1 MARKAM
7 PGKTTIAFGEAVRIA
22 LDSLWAHKLRSLLT
36 LVGVVIGV
44 MSVITVVSFVDGA
57 NRYVAEKVFNLG
69 ADVFLVSR
77 QPAVI
82 TTYKQYEEAQ
92 KRRKFTLEDYREV
105 RDECKICAEVGAGV
119 TRGGGEVKVGSNYL
133 KDTNIRG
140 WTPSVIRIYD
150 VGLVSGRLITDSEMQ
165 HAAPVCEV
173 GQDIVDNLFA
183 GVDPVGKEIRVDGL
197 PCEVVGV
204 GKKLGSVLGQ
214 SRDNWVIMPI
224 TTYRRRYGTGDS
236 IAIWVKAR
244 SASNLSATLDA
255 VRQIVRG
262 LRHLSFKDK
271 DDFEMETNQSLLD
284 IWANVSSGFFGG
296 TIALA
301 SISLLVGGIVIM
313 NIMLVSVTERMREI
327 GLRKSLGARRI
338 DILMQFLVE
347 SSTISAVGGLL
358 GVAAGVM
365 LAKLVSW
372 VTPLPSSIELWPI
385 VVGLVMSTV
394 VGLFFGIYPA
404 SKASRLDPI
413 DALRAE

>member
-1 MARKAM
+1 M
-7 PGKTTIAFGEAVRIA
+7 PGKATIAFTEAVRIA

-36 LVGVVIGV
+36 LIGVVIGV

-77 QPAVI
+77 RKAVI
-82 TTYKQYEEAQ
+82 TNYKEFLEGQR
-92 KRRKFTLEDYREV
+92 RRKFTMEDYREISQ
-105 RDECKICAEVGAGV
+105 ECKICADVGASV
-119 TRGGGEVKVGSNYL
+119 GGRGEVKVGSNYL
-133 KDTNIRG
+133 KDTSVRG
-140 WTPSVIRIYD
+140 WTPSVIRIYN
-150 VGLVSGRLITDSEMQ
+150 VELAYGRLITDSELD
-165 HAAPVCEV
+165 HAAAVCEV
-173 GQDIVDNLFA
+173 GWDIVQNLFA
-183 GVDPVGKEIRVDGL
+183 GVDPVGREIRVDGM

-214 SRDNWVIMPI
+214 SRDNWVILPI
-224 TTYRRRYGTGDS
+224 TTFRRRYGTGDS
-236 IAIWVKAR
+236 VTIWVKSR
-244 SASNLSATLDA
+244 SASALGATLDA

-271 DDFEMETNQSLLD
+271 DDFELETNQSLLD
-284 IWANVSSGFFGG
+284 IWASVSSGFFGG

-358 GVAAGVM
+358 GVAGGVM
-365 LAKLVSW
+365 LAKMVSW

-385 VVGLVMSTV
+385 VLGLGMSMV

-404 SKASRLDPI
+404 WKAAKLDPI
-413 DALRAE
+413 EALRYE

>member
-1 MARKAM
+1 MA
-7 PGKTTIAFGEAVRIA
+7 GKPTMSFGEAVRIA

-36 LVGVVIGV
+36 LIGVVIGV
-44 MSVITVVSFVDGA
+44 TSVISVVSFVDGA

-77 QPAVI
+77 SPAVI
-82 TTYKQYEEAQ
+82 TNYKQYQEAQ
-92 KRRKFTLEDYREV
+92 QRRKFTLEDYEVVRENC
-105 RDECKICAEVGAGV
+105 RICASVGASV
-119 TRGGGEVKVGSNYL
+119 SRGNGEVKVGNNYL
-133 KDTNIRG
+133 KGTNVRG
-140 WTPSVIRIYD
+140 WTPSVTHIYN
-150 VGLVSGRLITDSEMQ
+150 VELAFGREITDSELQ
-165 HAAPVCEV
+165 HAAPVCDV
-173 GQDIVDNLFA
+173 GWDIYHELFA
-183 GVDPVGKEIRVDGL
+183 DSDPIGRDVRLDGL

-214 SRDNWVIMPI
+214 SRDNWVILPI
-224 TTYRRRYGTGDS
+224 TTFRKRYGTADS
-236 IAIWVKAR
+236 ITIWVKAR
-244 SASNLSATLDA
+244 SADALSATMDA

-262 LRHLSFKDK
+262 LRHLSFQDK
-271 DDFEMETNQSLLD
+271 DDFEIETNQSLLD
-284 IWANVSSGFFGG
+284 IWSSVSSGFFGG

-338 DILMQFLVE
+338 DILLQFLVE
-347 SSTISAVGGLL
+347 SSTISGVGGLI
-358 GVAAGVM
+358 GVGM
-365 LAKLVSW
+365 GILLAKLVSW

-385 VVGLVMSTV
+385 LLGFGMSMI

-413 DALRAE
+413 TALHAE

>member
-1 MARKAM
+1 M
-7 PGKTTIAFGEAVRIA
+7 PGKATIAFTEAVRIA

-36 LVGVVIGV
+36 LIGVVIGV

-77 QPAVI
+77 RPVVI
-82 TTYKQYEEAQ
+82 TNYKQFQEAQ
-92 KRRKFTLEDYREV
+92 RRRKITMEDYREV
-105 RDECKICAEVGAGV
+105 LQECGICADVGASV
-119 TRGGGEVKVGSNYL
+119 GGNGEVKVGGNYL

-140 WTPSVIRIYD
+140 WTPSVIRIYNVELD
-150 VGLVSGRLITDSEMQ
+150 YGRLITQSEME

-173 GQDIVDNLFA
+173 GWDIVQNLFA
-183 GVDPVGKEIRVDGL
+183 GVDPVGKEIRLDGL

-214 SRDNWVIMPI
+214 SRDNWVILPI
-224 TTYRRRYGTGDS
+224 TTFRRRYGTGDS
-236 IAIWVKAR
+236 VTIWIKAR
-244 SASNLSATLDA
+244 SADALSATLDA

-271 DDFEMETNQSLLD
+271 DDFELETNQSLLD
-284 IWANVSSGFFGG
+284 IWAGVSSGFFGG

-301 SISLLVGGIVIM
+301 SISLIVGGIVIM

-327 GLRKSLGARRI
+327 GLRKSLGARRV

-347 SSTISAVGGLL
+347 SSTISAIGGLL
-358 GVAAGVM
+358 GVAGGVM
-365 LAKLVSW
+365 LSKLVSW
-372 VTPLPSSIELWPI
+372 VTPLPSSLEMWPI
-385 VVGLVMSTV
+385 VVGLLMSTV

-404 SKASRLDPI
+404 SKAARLDPI
-413 DALRAE
+413 VALRVE

>member
-1 MARKAM
+1 MAGRPTM
-7 PGKTTIAFGEAVRIA
+7 AFGEAVRIA

-36 LVGVVIGV
+36 LIGVVIGV

-77 QPAVI
+77 RPAVI
-82 TTYKQYEEAQ
+82 TNYKQFQEAQ
-92 KRRKFTLEDYREV
+92 RRRKFTMEDYSVIREN
-105 RDECKICAEVGAGV
+105 CSICASVGASTG
-119 TRGGGEVKVGSNYL
+119 GGGEVKVGSNYL
-133 KDTNIRG
+133 KNTSIRG
-140 WTPSVIRIYD
+140 WTPSVVRIYN
-150 VGLVSGRLITDSEMQ
+150 VELAFGREITDSELE
-165 HAAPVCEV
+165 HAAPVCDV
-173 GQDIVDNLFA
+173 GWNIYTELFNSS
-183 GVDPVGKEIRVDGL
+183 DPIGREIRLDGM

-224 TTYRRRYGTGDS
+224 TTFRKRYGTNDS
-236 IAIWVKAR
+236 ITIWVKAR
-244 SASNLSATLDA
+244 TAGSLAATMDA
-255 VRQIVRG
+255 VRQLVRG
-262 LRHLSFKDK
+262 LRHLSPEDK
-271 DDFEMETNQSLLD
+271 DDFEIMTNQSLLD
-284 IWANVSSGFFGG
+284 IWSGISSGFFGG

-338 DILMQFLVE
+338 DILLQFLVE
-347 SSTISAVGGLL
+347 SSTISGVGGLIGVAL
-358 GVAAGVM
+358 GVM
-365 LAKLVSW
+365 FAKLVSW

-385 VVGLVMSTV
+385 LLGFGMSMI

-413 DALRAE
+413 TALHAE

>member
-1 MARKAM
+1 M
-7 PGKTTIAFGEAVRIA
+7 PGKATIAFTEAVRIA

-36 LVGVVIGV
+36 LIGVVIGV

-77 QPAVI
+77 RKAVI
-82 TTYKQYEEAQ
+82 TNYKEFLEGQR
-92 KRRKFTLEDYREV
+92 RRKFTMEDYREISQ
-105 RDECKICAEVGAGV
+105 ECKICADVGASV
-119 TRGGGEVKVGSNYL
+119 GGRGEVKVGSNYL
-133 KDTNIRG
+133 KDTSVRG
-140 WTPSVIRIYD
+140 WTPSVIRIYN
-150 VGLVSGRLITDSEMQ
+150 VELAYGRLITDSELD
-165 HAAPVCEV
+165 HAAAVCEV
-173 GQDIVDNLFA
+173 GWDIVQNLFA
-183 GVDPVGKEIRVDGL
+183 GVDPVGREIRVDGM

-214 SRDNWVIMPI
+214 SRDNWVILPI
-224 TTYRRRYGTGDS
+224 TTFRRRYGTGDS
-236 IAIWVKAR
+236 VTIWVKSR
-244 SASNLSATLDA
+244 SASALGATLDA

-271 DDFEMETNQSLLD
+271 DDFELETNQSLLD
-284 IWANVSSGFFGG
+284 IWASVSSGFFGG

-358 GVAAGVM
+358 GVAGGVM
-365 LAKLVSW
+365 LAKMVSW

-385 VVGLVMSTV
+385 VLGLGMSMV

-413 DALRAE
+413 TALRAA

>member
-1 MARKAM
+1 MAQKVM
-7 PGKTTIAFGEAVRIA
+7 PGKATIAFTEAVRIA

-36 LVGVVIGV
+36 LIGVVIGV

-77 QPAVI
+77 RPVVI
-82 TTYKQYEEAQ
+82 TNYKQFQEAQ
-92 KRRKFTLEDYREV
+92 RRRKITMEDYREV
-105 RDECKICAEVGAGV
+105 LQECGICADVGASV
-119 TRGGGEVKVGSNYL
+119 GGSGEVKVRGNYL

-140 WTPSVIRIYD
+140 WTPSVIRIYNVELD
-150 VGLVSGRLITDSEMQ
+150 YGRLITQSEME

-173 GQDIVDNLFA
+173 GWDIVQNLFA
-183 GVDPVGKEIRVDGL
+183 GVDPVGKEIRLDGL

-214 SRDNWVIMPI
+214 SRDNWVILPI
-224 TTYRRRYGTGDS
+224 TTFRRRYGTGDS
-236 IAIWVKAR
+236 VTIWIKAR
-244 SASNLSATLDA
+244 SADALSATLDA

-271 DDFEMETNQSLLD
+271 DDFELETNQSLLD
-284 IWANVSSGFFGG
+284 IWAGVSSGFFGG

-301 SISLLVGGIVIM
+301 SISLIVGGIVIM

-327 GLRKSLGARRI
+327 GLRKSLGARRV

-347 SSTISAVGGLL
+347 SSTISAIGGLL
-358 GVAAGVM
+358 GVAGGVM
-365 LAKLVSW
+365 LSKLVSW
-372 VTPLPSSIELWPI
+372 VTPLPSSLEMWPI
-385 VVGLVMSTV
+385 VVGLLMSTV

-404 SKASRLDPI
+404 SKAARLDPI
-413 DALRAE
+413 VALRVE